1 MMTTNATPFTLTDE
15 EIAGAQHRLAPTI
28 RRTPLIDLEAGP
40 LTPVGI
46 VAKLELL
53 QHTGS
58 FKARGGLHALIRAG
72 DLPEAGVVTA
82 SGGNH
87 GQAIAWAAALRG
99 APATIVVPE
108 GTSLAK
114 TRAILSH
121 GAEIVRHG
129 TVYDEA
135 MARALEIAESTGAL
149 FVHAFN
155 HPDVIAGQATL
166 GAELLDQL
174 GDRSVDTVLVALGG
188 GGLAA
193 GVARAVVGRARVV
206 AVEPELCPTYR
217 SAREAGGPVQVTIG
231 GAAADALGAARLGER
246 AWDLLSAADAESV
259 LVTDEDIMAARRQ
272 LWDYGRLV
280 TEPGGAAALAALRSG
295 AYRPKPGERVAV
307 IVCGSNTDPQ
317 DLSPTALN

>member
-1 MMTTNATPFTLTDE
+1 MTTTNSAPFTLTDD
-15 EIAGAQHRLAPTI
+15 EIAGAQRRLASTI

-40 LTPVGI
+40 LTPVSV

-58 FKARGGLHALIRAG
+58 FKARGALNALIRAG
-72 DLPEAGVVTA
+72 DLPRAGVVTA

-87 GQAIAWAAALRG
+87 GQAVAWAAALHG

-108 GTSLAK
+108 GTNLAK

-121 GAEIVRHG
+121 GAKIARHG
-129 TVYDEA
+129 AVYDEA
-135 MARALEIAESTGAL
+135 MARAFEIAESTGAL

-155 HPDVIAGQATL
+155 HPDVLAGQATV
-166 GAELLDQL
+166 GVELLEQL
-174 GDRSVDTVLVALGG
+174 RDRQVDTVLVALGG

-193 GVARAVVGRARVV
+193 GIARAVAGRARVV

-217 SAREAGGPVQVTIG
+217 SAREAGGPVRVSVG
-231 GAAADALGAARLGER
+231 GAAADALGASQLGER
-246 AWDLLSAADAESV
+246 AWDLLSAANADSI
-259 LVTDEDIMAARRQ
+259 LVTDNDIMAARQQ
-272 LWDYGRLV
+272 LWERCRLV

-295 AYRPKPGERVAV
+295 AYRPWPGERIAV
-307 IVCGSNTDPQ
+307 ILCGSNTDPR
-317 DLSPTALN
+317 DLSPTDLS